1 MSQFTVEELKRIFPS
16 FGLPLIEELSEE
28 AVFMEVGKG
37 QVVSQ
42 PSAYVKNGMMLIDGL
57 IKVYRQGEGGSSFF
71 VYYLNPGEVCSM
83 SVSCGLYDR
92 QFNIKAIAEEDSVLI
107 SVEPKFLRA
116 WMTKYPEWVEYII
129 SSYRMRFE
137 KLLDVLDQVSF
148 LKLDERL
155 VNYLKRR
162 REKSNDRYTVE
173 ASHQEIANDLNS
185 TREVISRLLKSM
197 ENDGLLE
204 TGRGKLT
211 LLSQFDQNYG

>member
-1 MSQFTVEELKRIFPS
+1 MTQYTVEELKRIFPS

>member
-1 MSQFTVEELKRIFPS
+1 MTHYTVEELKRIFPS
-16 FGLPLIEELSEE
+16 FGLPLIEELSKE

-42 PSAYVKNGMMLIDGL
+42 PSSYVKNGMMLLEGL
-57 IKVYRQGEGGSSFF
+57 LKVYRQGEDGSTFF

-92 QFNIKAIAEEDSVLI
+92 QFNVKAVAEEDSVLV
-107 SVEPKFLRA
+107 SVDPKFLRS

-129 SSYRMRFE
+129 GSYRLRFE

-162 REKSNDRYTVE
+162 REKSNDRFTIE

-197 ENDGLLE
+197 ENEGLLE

-211 LLSQFDQNYG
+211 LLSQFDQHYG

>member
-1 MSQFTVEELKRIFPS
+1 MTHYTVEELKRIFPS
-16 FGLPLIEELSEE
+16 FGLPLIEELSKE

-42 PSAYVKNGMMLIDGL
+42 PSSYVKNGMMLLDGL
-57 IKVYRQGEGGSSFF
+57 LKVYRQGEDGSTFF

-92 QFNIKAIAEEDSVLI
+92 QFNVKAVAEEDSVLV
-107 SVEPKFLRA
+107 SVDPKFLRS

-129 SSYRMRFE
+129 GSYRLRFE

-162 REKSNDRYTVE
+162 REKSNDRFTIE

-197 ENDGLLE
+197 ENEGLLE

-211 LLSQFDQNYG
+211 LLSQFDQHYG

>member
-1 MSQFTVEELKRIFPS
+1 MTHYTVEELKRIFPS
-16 FGLPLIEELSEE
+16 FGLPLIEELSKE

-37 QVVSQ
+37 QIVSQ
-42 PSAYVKNGMMLIDGL
+42 PSSYVKNGMMLVEGL
-57 IKVYRQGEGGSSFF
+57 LKVYRQGEDGSSFF

-92 QFNIKAIAEEDSVLI
+92 RFNVKAIAEEDCVLI
-107 SVEPKFLRA
+107 SVEPKFLRS

-129 SSYRMRFE
+129 GSYRMRFE
-137 KLLDVLDQVSF
+137 KLLDVLDQISF

-155 VNYLKRR
+155 VSYLKRR
-162 REKSNDRYTVE
+162 REKSNDRFTIE

-211 LLSQFDQNYG
+211 LLSQFDQQYG

>member
-1 MSQFTVEELKRIFPS
+1 MTHYTVEELKRIFPS
-16 FGLPLIEELSEE
+16 FGLPLIEELSKE

-42 PSAYVKNGMMLIDGL
+42 PSSYVKNGMMLLDGL
-57 IKVYRQGEGGSSFF
+57 LKVYRQGEDGSTFF

-92 QFNIKAIAEEDSVLI
+92 QFNVKAIAEEDSVLI
-107 SVEPKFLRA
+107 SVDPKFLRS

-129 SSYRMRFE
+129 SSYRLRFE

-162 REKSNDRYTVE
+162 REKSNDRFTIE

-197 ENDGLLE
+197 ENEGLLE

-211 LLSQFDQNYG
+211 LLSQFDQHYG

>member
-1 MSQFTVEELKRIFPS
+1 MTHYTVEELKRIFPS
-16 FGLPLIEELSEE
+16 FGLPLIEELSKE
-28 AVFMEVGKG
+28 AVFIEVGKG

-42 PSAYVKNGMMLIDGL
+42 PSSYVKNGMMLLDGL
-57 IKVYRQGEGGSSFF
+57 LKVYRQGEDGSTFF

-92 QFNIKAIAEEDSVLI
+92 QFNVKAIAEEDSVLI
-107 SVEPKFLRA
+107 SVDPKFLRS

-129 SSYRMRFE
+129 SSYRLRFE

-162 REKSNDRYTVE
+162 REKSNDRFTIE

-197 ENDGLLE
+197 ENEGLLE

-211 LLSQFDQNYG
+211 LLSQFDQHYG